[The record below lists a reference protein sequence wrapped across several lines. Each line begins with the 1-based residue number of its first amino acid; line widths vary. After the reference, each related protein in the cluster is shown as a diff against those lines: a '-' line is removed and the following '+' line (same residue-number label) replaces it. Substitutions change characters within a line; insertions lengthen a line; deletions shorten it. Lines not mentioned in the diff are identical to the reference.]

1 MNQHSYSRA
10 TDLYDYAEVDRT
22 LMRKY
27 MNTKKP
33 IWFTETGFVDVG
45 GPWGGTADEYCDYL
59 LQSFAWA
66 RLAGVE
72 RVFHF
77 QLDNSNGHGLYKG
90 MLGEPKPALT
100 AYRDILT
107 KELSDVELVEQLH
120 GNRGTGFL
128 EGCSPYHPRPATGY
142 NLFEFKKTRG
152 PGRVLI
158 CFSDSSAAVDISV
171 PAKAPSAVL
180 VDRHNNRTRVF
191 AKGGCYALHLPG
203 ATNEAGWPT
212 VNDPQAKAMGKPEH
226 LVGGATYLVIE

>member
-1 MNQHSYSRA
+1 MTPIKISAQNLYCANVACGLRPAAAGGAGVHYLESWNEPDLPGHARKKNYYFDIMNQHSYSRA
-10 TDLYDYAEVDRT
+10 SDLYDYAEVDRT

-27 MNTKKP
+27 MNTEKP

-107 KELSDVELVEQLH
+107 K
-120 GNRGTGFL
+120 
-128 EGCSPYHPRPATGY
+128 
-142 NLFEFKKTRG
+142 
-152 PGRVLI
+152 
-158 CFSDSSAAVDISV
+158 
-171 PAKAPSAVL
+171 
-180 VDRHNNRTRVF
+180 
-191 AKGGCYALHLPG
+191 
-203 ATNEAGWPT
+203 
-212 VNDPQAKAMGKPEH
+212 
-226 LVGGATYLVIE
+226 